1 MELLDIKELME
12 TFSNSEISDFELEL
26 AEAGIRIRM
35 TKRPAPRME
44 VASTATVPVP
54 SLPIAVSAVN
64 ESIELEQ
71 EKEEKVPDNIIEITS
86 PMVGTFYRA
95 PSPTSDPY
103 VVEGDL
109 VKVGQTLCIIEAMKL
124 MNEFQSEY
132 SGKIVEILVENGQ
145 PVEYGEPL
153 FLLELVD

>member
-26 AEAGIRIRM
+26 AEAGIKSRM

-86 PMVGTFYRA
+86 PMVGTFIVPHHR
-95 PSPTSDPY
+95 
-103 VVEGDL
+103 L
-109 VKVGQTLCIIEAMKL
+109 VIL
-124 MNEFQSEY
+124 MS
-132 SGKIVEILVENGQ
+132 
-145 PVEYGEPL
+145 
-153 FLLELVD
+153 